1 MAKVNKKGNK
11 EEKVKAGAETANR
24 GNKKLIFIAIAGAFL
39 LLAVGM
45 GISWFLFAGV
55 GGDDSANDD
64 LLKGEKEVKPPAIYH
79 PLDPAFVV
87 NLLPGGKANMLQVSL
102 QVLLREPD
110 MIEFL
115 DHNDPLVRHNLLNL
129 FESQDGSKLRDRK
142 GKEKLQKEIAKTLN
156 RITKKLGG
164 PGEIEGVFFTA
175 FVMQ

>member
-1 MAKVNKKGNK
+1 MAKGNKKGNK
-11 EEKVKAGAETANR
+11 DENLKAEAEKGT
-24 GNKKLIFIAIAGAFL
+24 GSNKKLIFLAIGGAFL
-39 LLAVGM
+39 LLATGM

-55 GGDDSANDD
+55 GRDDAAGDDQQKRA
-64 LLKGEKEVKPPAIYH
+64 EEVKPPAIYH

-87 NLLPGGKANMLQVSL
+87 NLLPGGKAKMLQVSL

-115 DHNDPLVRHNLLNL
+115 EHNDPMLRHNLLNL
-129 FESQDGSKLRDRK
+129 FESQDESKLRDRK

-156 RITKKLGG
+156 GIVKKLDG
-164 PGEIEGVFFTA
+164 PGEIEAVFFTA